1 MDPNQSNQNEPQS
14 NHQSGA
20 DDPHATPASSS
31 SELSYDDKQMAMFC
45 HFLAFAGIIVPF
57 GAIIGPLVLWLIK
70 KDQSEFINYHG
81 KEAINFSITMTIV
94 VVVCAIL
101 IMAVVG
107 ILLLPLALMLWLVF
121 IIVAGIKANEGE
133 YYRYPFSLRLID

>member
-20 DDPHATPASSS
+20 DDTHATPAGSS

-57 GAIIGPLVLWLIK
+57 GAIIGPLVLWL
-70 KDQSEFINYHG
+70 
-81 KEAINFSITMTIV
+81 
-94 VVVCAIL
+94 
-101 IMAVVG
+101 
-107 ILLLPLALMLWLVF
+107 VF